1 MTATA
6 RPTIAEI
13 KIHSRIDNDIEDD
26 YLQILENGAYSFI
39 SDYMNQ
45 EVVVS
50 PDTELTDTQIEYNDQ
65 MKIAELL
72 IIDAW
77 YTERKCD
84 NIPKSAIFMLDKY
97 RIMNT

>member
-39 SDYMNQ
+39 SDYMNL

-65 MKIAELL
+65 MKIAELM

-84 NIPKSAIFMLDKY
+84 NIPKSALFILDKY
-97 RIMNT
+97 RVMNT

>member
-39 SDYMNQ
+39 SDYMNL

-50 PDTELTDTQIEYNDQ
+50 PDTELTSTQIEYNDQ
-65 MKIAELL
+65 MKIAELQ

-77 YTERKCD
+77 YTDRKCD
-84 NIPKSAIFMLDKY
+84 NIPKSALFILDKY
-97 RIMNT
+97 RVMNT

>member
-1 MTATA
+1 MTT

-39 SDYMNQ
+39 SDYMNL

-50 PDTELTDTQIEYNDQ
+50 PDTELTSTQIEYNDQ
-65 MKIAELL
+65 MKIAELM

-84 NIPKSAIFMLDKY
+84 NIPKSALFMLDKY